1 MNYYKLNDYNI
12 IDDDDEKYNMFNHKL
27 NEYYI
32 NDDDEKYNYKYNI
45 INHKL
50 NDYDIIYNNYEKYN
64 YKNNKIN
71 YIYVNKNKKNK
82 KNINKTALDLD
93 IVLQSKMSK
102 IRVCWMIAVYRAI
115 ENRKIIIIRQT
126 IIQLEAEFKEKIKS
140 ANLDPFRIPTLD
152 EYLFN

>member
-1 MNYYKLNDYNI
+1 MNNYKLNDYYI
-12 IDDDDEKYNMFNHKL
+12 IYNN
-27 NEYYI
+27 
-32 NDDDEKYNYKYNI
+32 DEKYNYKYNI
-45 INHKL
+45 IN
-50 NDYDIIYNNYEKYN
+50 NYYDDK
-64 YKNNKIN
+64 KNNKIN

-82 KNINKTALDLD
+82 TNINKTAPDLD

-126 IIQLEAEFKEKIKS
+126 IIQLEIDFKKKIKS
-140 ANLDPFRIPTLD
+140 ANLVQFSIPTLD

>member
-1 MNYYKLNDYNI
+1 MNNYKLNDYYI
-12 IDDDDEKYNMFNHKL
+12 IYNN
-27 NEYYI
+27 
-32 NDDDEKYNYKYNI
+32 DEKYNYKYNI
-45 INHKL
+45 IN
-50 NDYDIIYNNYEKYN
+50 NYYDDKKNNKINYIYVNKNK
-64 YKNNKIN
+64 KNNKIN

-82 KNINKTALDLD
+82 TNINKTAPDLD

-126 IIQLEAEFKEKIKS
+126 IIQLEIDFKKKIKS
-140 ANLDPFRIPTLD
+140 ANLVQFSIPTLD